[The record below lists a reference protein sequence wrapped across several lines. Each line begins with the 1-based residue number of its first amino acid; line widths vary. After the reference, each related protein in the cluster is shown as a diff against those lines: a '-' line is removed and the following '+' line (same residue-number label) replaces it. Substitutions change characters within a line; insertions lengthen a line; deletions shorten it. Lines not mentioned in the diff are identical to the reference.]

1 MFGRKKRLKF
11 IEENRVSPEEQVY
24 LGLGAVLV
32 DVNSASSLVFK
43 MRGKPKYMAQIIEAG
58 WGIVNRAT
66 SLQMIDWLLEQGHVA
81 EYQTE
86 FENFRAGGFKGT
98 SAEKN
103 ADWKELEEDIKTF
116 GSEFTVEDF
125 RNCTTVVAWDFER
138 AAFLARVCYHLG
150 YLEEREAWEI
160 IKERVAPL
168 VRKEGFKDW
177 KEYAVSFLAGRSFCF
192 GANDVDVILTTN
204 DLLGEKKEATVWQ
217 ESPLSNL

>member
-32 DVNSASSLVFK
+32 DVNSATSLVFK
-43 MRGKPKYMAQIIEAG
+43 MRGKPKYMAQVIEAG
-58 WGIVNRAT
+58 WGINDRAT
-66 SLQMIDWLLEQGHVA
+66 ALQMIDWLLEHGHAA

-86 FENFRAGGFKGT
+86 FENFRAKNFKGA
-98 SAEKN
+98 SAEEVAN
-103 ADWKELEEDIKTF
+103 WKELEDNIKTF
-116 GSEFTVEDF
+116 GSEFTIEDF
-125 RNCTTVVAWDFER
+125 RNCTTVIAWDFER
-138 AAFLARVCYHLG
+138 AAFLARVCSHLG
-150 YLEEREAWEI
+150 YLEEQEAWKI

-177 KEYAVSFLAGRSFCF
+177 KEYAASFLAGRSFCF
-192 GANDVDVILTTN
+192 GANDVDVVLTTN

-217 ESPLSNL
+217 ESPLSSL